1 MKQKSVY
8 KTKIIAGTF
17 KGIMLDIPKI
27 DTTRASKAI
36 LKESIFN
43 TLQFK
48 IIDKPFFE
56 VFGGSGSVGLEA
68 LSRGASELFFIEK
81 NPQTYKI
88 LQSNIDKLDPSR
100 CRAYLGDSFK
110 LFERV
115 YSELKSLNKK
125 CYIYLDPPFSVR
137 EGMDDIY
144 EKTMMLITSIEQEV
158 CDMVMLE
165 HMSSLVI
172 PKSIGAFEL
181 ARSKKFGKT
190 TISYYVPRE
199 IA

>member
-8 KTKIIAGTF
+8 RTKIIAGTF
-17 KGIMLDIPKI
+17 KGIMLDVPKV

-68 LSRGASELFFIEK
+68 LSRGV
-81 NPQTYKI
+81 
-88 LQSNIDKLDPSR
+88 
-100 CRAYLGDSFK
+100 
-110 LFERV
+110 ERV

-125 CYIYLDPPFSVR
+125 CYIYLDPPFSIR

-144 EKTMMLITSIEQEV
+144 EKTMILIASIEQEV

-172 PKSIGAFEL
+172 PESIGAFEL
-181 ARSKKFGKT
+181 ARSKKFGRT
-190 TISYYVPRE
+190 TISYYVPKE